1 MSYESDG
8 EEDENEDEDGDGEDS
23 ISENADKKA
32 KKAGRKA
39 KWSQS
44 LSDDIIDIII
54 SSDYYKKKLIFT
66 NVKTQKN
73 GQIYAE
79 VLAELKKRCKS
90 RNENVSFTVPQLRS
104 KFKKLVAE
112 CKRVA
117 LTTKTSTGVK
127 RFQDDKGYSTW
138 FNQLFEVVKTRDSC
152 RPELAVEPSSR
163 EDVNQSTDNE
173 GNSGASQGCAGKQ
186 FVPVKS
192 APTKKLKKEDPL
204 VEAIHLMRSAIE
216 NDPTKQLMQFL
227 KSDIEKSREHEV
239 KLFQMLLTHSNPSPQ
254 TQYGLAS
261 HHHGDCVPASG
272 INQGLSMPASNFVPP
287 SNYTLWEGNHRSFQ
301 PISVPPM
308 APSPSLSTDSSNPR
322 SSPPRFREG
331 NASPFYRSL

>member
-1 MSYESDG
+1 MSHESDG
-8 EEDENEDEDGDGEDS
+8 EEDENGDEDGDGQDS
-23 ISENADKKA
+23 VSEKTDKKA

-44 LSDDIIDIII
+44 LLDDTIDIII
-54 SSDYYKKKLIFT
+54 SSDYFKKKLIFT

-112 CKRVA
+112 CKHVA

-127 RFQDDKGYSTW
+127 RFQDDKGYSNW
-138 FNQLFEVVKTRDSC
+138 FNQLFEVIKTRDSC
-152 RPELAVEPSSR
+152 RPELAVEPSASR
-163 EDVNQSTDNE
+163 EEVTQSTKDE
-173 GNSGASQGCAGKQ
+173 GNSEASQDCVGKH

-216 NDPTKQLMQFL
+216 NDPTKQLIQFL
-227 KSDIEKSREHEV
+227 KSDLR
-239 KLFQMLLTHSNPSPQ
+239 
-254 TQYGLAS
+254 
-261 HHHGDCVPASG
+261 
-272 INQGLSMPASNFVPP
+272 NQESMRSNF
-287 SNYTLWEGNHRSFQ
+287 SNCF
-301 PISVPPM
+301 
-308 APSPSLSTDSSNPR
+308 
-322 SSPPRFREG
+322 
-331 NASPFYRSL
+331 

>member
-8 EEDENEDEDGDGEDS
+8 EEDENGEDS
-23 ISENADKKA
+23 VSEKTDKKA

-44 LSDDIIDIII
+44 LLDDTIDIII
-54 SSDYYKKKLIFT
+54 SSDYSKKKLIFT

-73 GQIYAE
+73 GQIYIE

-138 FNQLFEVVKTRDSC
+138 FNQLFEVVKTCDSC
-152 RPELAVEPSSR
+152 RPELAVDVEPSATR
-163 EDVNQSTDNE
+163 KEVTQSTENE
-173 GNSGASQGCAGKQ
+173 GNSETSQDCVGKQ

-204 VEAIHLMRSAIE
+204 VEAIHLMRAIE
-216 NDPTKQLMQFL
+216 NDPTKQLIQFL
-227 KSDIEKSREHEV
+227 KSGIEKSREHEV
-239 KLFQMLLTHSNPSPQ
+239 RLFQLLLTHSNPNPQ
-254 TQYGLAS
+254 AQYGLAS
-261 HHHGDCVPASG
+261 HHQGGYVSPSG
-272 INQGLSMPASNFVPP
+272 INQGLSMPAPNFAAQ
-287 SNYTLWEGNHRSFQ
+287 SDYTLWEGNHRSFQ
-301 PISVPPM
+301 PVSVPPM
-308 APSPSLSTDSSNPR
+308 APSPSLSTDSSNLTQ
-322 SSPPRFREG
+322 EV
-331 NASPFYRSL
+331 LH